1 MNSEALICPF
11 CFSQFPENTYT
22 EEVPVCR
29 ECRGYGRSILLELR
43 NEFFQSANLQQIV
56 GIKQTWLNRADFM
69 EVERQMVLTNLDRLL
84 IDLNENSDN
93 H

>member
-43 NEFFQSANLQQIV
+43 TEFFQSVNLQQIV

-69 EVERQMVLTNLDRLL
+69 EVERQMVLANLDRLL
-84 IDLNENSDN
+84 IDLNENSDT